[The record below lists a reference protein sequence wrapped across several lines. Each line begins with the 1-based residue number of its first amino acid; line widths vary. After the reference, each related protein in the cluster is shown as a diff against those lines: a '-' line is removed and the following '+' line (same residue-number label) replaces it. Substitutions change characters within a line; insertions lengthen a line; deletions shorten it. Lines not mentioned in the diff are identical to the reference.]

1 MAKKTLGHAE
11 RNGISL
17 LELAQ
22 NFPDEESA
30 RKWLEGILWPEG
42 RFCPNCMSKNTH
54 ECSHAKMPY
63 RCPDCRRYFSVRT
76 GTVMSGSPIPLLK
89 WVYAIYLDLTSLKGV
104 SSMKLH
110 RDLDISQNSAW
121 FMQQR
126 IREAFAENDK
136 DALLAGTVEVD
147 ETYIGGL
154 EKNKHEDKKL
164 NAGRGGTG
172 KSIVVGVKERGPKKV
187 KAQVIDD
194 VKKPTLQGFIGDN
207 VEEGSKVYTDDFKS
221 YRNLEGYEHEFVRH
235 SIGEYVEEMVHI
247 NGVESFWSMLKRAHK
262 GTFHR
267 ISKKHLHRYICEFAG
282 RHNIRDLD
290 TIDQMKSLVVGMF
303 GKRLQK
309 KELMSGIDG
318 RLH

>member
-1 MAKKTLGHAE
+1 MAKEAAGHAE
-11 RNGISL
+11 RKGISL

-22 NFPDEESA
+22 KFPDEEAA
-30 RKWLEGILWPEG
+30 RKWLEDIIWSKG
-42 RFCPNCMSKNTH
+42 RFCPNCNSKNTH

-63 RCPDCRRYFSVRT
+63 RCRDCRKYFSIRT

-89 WVYAIYLDLTSLKGV
+89 WVYAVYLDLTSLKGV

-126 IREAFAENDK
+126 IREAFAEKGKNT
-136 DALLAGTVEVD
+136 LLSGPVEAD

-154 EKNKHEDKKL
+154 EKKKHGSKKL
-164 NAGRGGTG
+164 HAGHGGTG
-172 KSIVVGVKERGPKKV
+172 KSIIVGVKEQESKKV
-187 KAQVIDD
+187 KSQVIDD
-194 VKKPTLQGFIGDN
+194 TQKPTLHNFIGEN
-207 VEEGSKVYTDDFKS
+207 VGEGSKVYTEDFKS
-221 YRNLEGYEHEFVRH
+221 YRNLKEYEHEFVRH
-235 SIGEYVEEMVHI
+235 SVGEYVEKTVHI
-247 NGVESFWSMLKRAHK
+247 NGVESFRGMLKSAHK

-267 ISKKHLHRYICEFAG
+267 ISKKHLYRYICEFAG

-290 TIDQMKSLVVGMF
+290 TIDQTKSLSVGML

-309 KELMSGIDG
+309 NGLVSGADG
-318 RLH
+318 RLN

>member
-1 MAKKTLGHAE
+1 MAKKAPGHAE

-22 NFPDEESA
+22 KFPDEESA
-30 RKWLEGILWPEG
+30 RKWLEGIIWSEG
-42 RFCPNCMSKNTH
+42 RFCPNCDSKNTH

-63 RCPDCRRYFSVRT
+63 RCRDCRKYFSIRT

-110 RDLDISQNSAW
+110 RDLGISQNSAW

-126 IREAFAENDK
+126 IREAFAEKGK
-136 DALLAGTVEVD
+136 DALLSGTVEVD

-172 KSIVVGVKERGPKKV
+172 KSIVVGVKERGSKKV

-194 VKKPTLQGFIGDN
+194 VKKPTLQGFISDN
-207 VEEGSKVYTDDFKS
+207 VEEGSKIYTDDFKS

-235 SIGEYVEEMVHI
+235 SVGEYVEEMVHI

-262 GTFHR
+262 GTCHK

-290 TIDQMKSLVVGMF
+290 TIDQMKSLVVGML

-309 KELMSGIDG
+309 KDLMSSVDG
-318 RLH
+318 RLN

>member
-1 MAKKTLGHAE
+1 MAKKAPGHAE

-22 NFPDEESA
+22 KFPDEKSA

-42 RFCPNCMSKNTH
+42 RFCPNCKSKNTH

-63 RCPDCRRYFSVRT
+63 RCRDCRRYFSVRT

-126 IREAFAENDK
+126 IREAFVEKDK
-136 DALLAGTVEVD
+136 DALLSGTVEVD

-164 NAGRGGTG
+164 NAGRGGTD
-172 KSIVVGVKERGPKKV
+172 KSIVVGVKERRSKNV
-187 KAQVIDD
+187 KARVIDNTR
-194 VKKPTLQGFIGDN
+194 KPTLQNFIDEN

-221 YRNLEGYEHEFVRH
+221 YRNLKGYEHEFVRH
-235 SIGEYVEEMVHI
+235 SVGEYVEEMVHI

-262 GTFHR
+262 GTFHK

-290 TIDQMKSLVVGMF
+290 TIDQMKSLVVGML

-309 KELMSGIDG
+309 KELMTGIDG
-318 RLH
+318 RLS

>member
-1 MAKKTLGHAE
+1 MTKKAPGHAE

-22 NFPDEESA
+22 KFPDEESA

-42 RFCPNCMSKNTH
+42 RFCPNCSSKNTH

-63 RCPDCRRYFSVRT
+63 RCRDCRRYFSVRT

-126 IREAFAENDK
+126 IREAFAEKGK
-136 DALLAGTVEVD
+136 DALLSGTVEVD

-172 KSIVVGVKERGPKKV
+172 KSIVVGVKERGSKKL
-187 KAQVIDD
+187 KAQVIDNTR
-194 VKKPTLQGFIGDN
+194 KPTLHDFIDEN

-221 YRNLEGYEHEFVRH
+221 YRNLKGYEHEFVRH
-235 SIGEYVEEMVHI
+235 SVGEYVEKMVHI

-262 GTFHR
+262 GTFHK

-290 TIDQMKSLVVGMF
+290 TIDQMKSLVVGML

-318 RLH
+318 RLS

>member
-1 MAKKTLGHAE
+1 MAKKAPGHAE
-11 RNGISL
+11 RKGISL

-22 NFPDEESA
+22 KFPEEESA
-30 RKWLEGILWPEG
+30 RIWLESIIWSEG
-42 RFCPNCMSKNTH
+42 RFCPNCNSKNTH

-63 RCPDCRRYFSVRT
+63 RCRDCRKYFSIRT

-126 IREAFAENDK
+126 IREAFAEMGKNT
-136 DALLAGTVEVD
+136 LLSGTVEVD

-154 EKNKHEDKKL
+154 EKNKHESKKL
-164 NAGRGGTG
+164 HAGRGGMG
-172 KSIVVGVKERGPKKV
+172 KSIVVGVKDRETKKV
-187 KAQVIDD
+187 KARGINNTQ
-194 VKKPTLQGFIGDN
+194 KPTLHGFIGEN

-235 SIGEYVEEMVHI
+235 SVGEYVEEMAHI

-262 GTFHR
+262 GMFHK

-290 TIDQMKSLVVGMF
+290 TIDQMKSLVVGML

-309 KELMSGIDG
+309 KDLVSGVDG
-318 RLH
+318 RLN

>member
-1 MAKKTLGHAE
+1 MAKKAPGHAE

-22 NFPDEESA
+22 KFPDEKSA
-30 RKWLEGILWPEG
+30 RKWLEDIRWPEG
-42 RFCPNCMSKNTH
+42 RFCPNCESKNTH

-63 RCPDCRRYFSVRT
+63 RCRDCRKYLSVRT
-76 GTVMSGSPIPLLK
+76 GTIMSGSPIPLLK
-89 WVYAIYLDLTSLKGV
+89 WVYAIYLDVTSLKGV

-126 IREAFAENDK
+126 IREAFAEKGK
-136 DALLAGTVEVD
+136 DAPLSGTVEVD

-154 EKNKHEDKKL
+154 EKNKHENKKL
-164 NAGRGGTG
+164 KAGRGGTG
-172 KSIVVGVKERGPKKV
+172 KSIVVGVKERGSKKV
-187 KAQVIDD
+187 KAQVIDNTR
-194 VKKPTLQGFIGDN
+194 KPTLHDFIDEN
-207 VEEGSKVYTDDFKS
+207 VERRSKVYTDDFKS
-221 YRNLEGYEHEFVRH
+221 YRNLKGYEHEFVRH
-235 SIGEYVEEMVHI
+235 SVGEYVEEMVHI

-262 GTFHR
+262 GTFHK

-290 TIDQMKSLVVGMF
+290 TIDQMKSLVAGML

-318 RLH
+318 RLS

>member
-1 MAKKTLGHAE
+1 MAKKAPGHTE

-22 NFPDEESA
+22 KFPDEESA
-30 RKWLEGILWPEG
+30 RKWLEDIRWPKG
-42 RFCPNCMSKNTH
+42 RFCPNCESKNTH

-63 RCPDCRRYFSVRT
+63 RCRDCRKYFSVRI

-89 WVYAIYLDLTSLKGV
+89 WVYAIYLDVTSLKGV

-126 IREAFAENDK
+126 IRKAFAEKGK
-136 DALLAGTVEVD
+136 DAPLSGTVEVD

-154 EKNKHEDKKL
+154 EKNKHENKKL
-164 NAGRGGTG
+164 KAGRGGTG
-172 KSIVVGVKERGPKKV
+172 KSIVVGVKERGSKKV
-187 KAQVIDD
+187 KAQVIDNTR
-194 VKKPTLQGFIGDN
+194 KPTLHDFIDEN
-207 VEEGSKVYTDDFKS
+207 VEGGSKVYTDDFKS
-221 YRNLEGYEHEFVRH
+221 YRNLKGYEHEFVRH
-235 SIGEYVEEMVHI
+235 SVGEYVEEMVHI

-262 GTFHR
+262 GTFHK

-290 TIDQMKSLVVGMF
+290 TIDQMKSLVVGMV

-309 KELMSGIDG
+309 KELTSGIDG
-318 RLH
+318 RLS